1 MTNKNGSERGKRNS
15 KNGKS
20 KLLAP
25 GKLNDQRKTMFRKS
39 PWLAHTPSVAPIPS
53 VASTPSLAPTP
64 LLAPIPSSAPTP
76 FSAHT
81 PSSTP
86 TPSSAQ
92 TPSPAPTAPSHTS
105 TSEVCRFMPTPGLN
119 LQTMAGPSHH
129 TLRETPIE
137 ENVEESDE
145 EDEEEVVGEGN
156 VEDEDELPIRDD
168 DGKIILRICDKALV
182 PGKEVAG
189 AISYAIHDAFY
200 GSYYN
205 WTEVPGDIRN
215 KWFGIFAKKVS
226 WDPRDDAF
234 VRKAFESKGSVLLN
248 GIIRRVRLKG
258 KRPEWIG
265 QKAWD
270 GLETYWKSDAF
281 KKLSAQN
288 KTNRSSARGGAVHYS
303 GRKAHVDVALEL
315 SQELK
320 RDVRPDELFLKTHK
334 RKNGDWVDKRA
345 ESTYNAFK
353 EKAGDGV
360 ETLDGGTVNEIW
372 TDCAGGRS
380 RGRVYG
386 TADLAINLKKGSTN
400 FVKPAKSSR
409 GSMFR
414 TSLES
419 ERAARVRAEQ
429 VAEATAARLQ
439 EATEAIRVSNE
450 AARRA
455 EEQAKMATE
464 FAKKMESEFDK
475 KMEREMN
482 AFKAFIMKTID
493 TRHGES
499 TSAVIPPSNP
509 HYDEDLDDQFLDE
522 P

>member
-25 GKLNDQRKTMFRKS
+25 GNLNDQRKTMFRKS

-53 VASTPSLAPTP
+53 VDSTPSLAPTP

-105 TSEVCRFMPTPGLN
+105 TSE
-119 LQTMAGPSHH
+119 
-129 TLRETPIE
+129 TPIE

-156 VEDEDELPIRDD
+156 VEDEDELPLRDD
-168 DGKIILRICDKALV
+168 DGKIILRICGKALV

-215 KWFGIFAKKVS
+215 KWFGIFAEKVS

-234 VRKAFESKGSVLLN
+234 VRKSFESKGAVLLN
-248 GIIRRVRLKG
+248 GIIRR
-258 KRPEWIG
+258 
-265 QKAWD
+265 D

-288 KTNRSSARGGAVHYS
+288 KTNRSSARGGAVHSS

-320 RDVRPDELFLKTHK
+320 RDLRPDELFLKTHK

-345 ESTYNAFK
+345 ESTYTAFK

-372 TDCAGGRS
+372 TNCAGGRS

-400 FVKPAKSSR
+400 FIKPAKSSR

-429 VAEATAARLQ
+429 VAEATATRLQ

-482 AFKAFIMKTID
+482 AFKAFIMKTIG